1 MTMSA
6 SWRTFHVESQPR
18 PPQAAGPL
26 LNHELE
32 KLRRD
37 LTRAVERVCP
47 PRLADRRDDLVQT
60 AMMRVMELQRRE
72 PDRSR
77 LSPAYLYRVAYTAL
91 VDELR
96 DVERRR
102 EVAMEEVEAQPQQP
116 MASGD
121 PEKSASGSQIA
132 RAVRDCL
139 RQLAQDRRLAV
150 TLYLQGHTVPEAG
163 ELMGWDGKRAENLIY
178 RGLGALR
185 LCLSTKGF
193 EP

>member
-1 MTMSA
+1 MSA
-6 SWRTFHVESQPR
+6 SWRTFRVESQPR
-18 PPQAAGPL
+18 PTLAASPL
-26 LNHELE
+26 SGHELE
-32 KLRRD
+32 KLRRE
-37 LTRAVERVCP
+37 LTQAVARVCP
-47 PRLADRRDDLVQT
+47 PRLANRRDDLVQT

-77 LSPAYLYRVAYTAL
+77 LSPSYLYRVAYTAL

-96 DVERRR
+96 NVDRRR
-102 EVAMEEVEAQPQQP
+102 EVPIEEVESLPQQP
-116 MASGD
+116 VASGD
-121 PEKSASGSQIA
+121 PEKSASASQIA

-163 ELMGWDGKRAENLIY
+163 ELMGWDGKRTENLVY
-178 RGLGALR
+178 RGLSALR
-185 LCLSTKGF
+185 VCLSTKGF